1 MECRGRFSQE
11 LNEAVIRQF
20 NIGVLVT
27 KESGNNGGYEE
38 KISATLNTGT
48 DCIVIRRPL
57 ENGGKNFSEI
67 IAYLEE
73 NIDSQ
78 C

>member
-1 MECRGRFSQE
+1 MGMKKKY
-11 LNEAVIRQF
+11 LPH
-20 NIGVLVT
+20 
-27 KESGNNGGYEE
+27 Y
-38 KISATLNTGT
+38 TGT

-57 ENGGKNFSEI
+57 ENGGKNLSEI

>member
-1 MECRGRFSQE
+1 M
-11 LNEAVIRQF
+11 I
-20 NIGVLVT
+20 VT
-27 KESGNNGGYEE
+27 KVSVNNGGYED

-57 ENGGKNFSEI
+57 ENGGKNLSEI

>member
-1 MECRGRFSQE
+1 M
-11 LNEAVIRQF
+11 IKHF
-20 NIGVLVT
+20 NAKYLVT
-27 KESGNNGGYEE
+27 KDSGKAGGFEE
-38 KISATLNTGT
+38 KISAALNTGT

-57 ENGGKNFSEI
+57 ENGGKNLSEI